1 MSADAEKYKLLASLK
16 ILRHHLEIW
25 RIDPEDDRNPL
36 ETNEPRIEREE
47 LKQTLWV
54 EWIGISFAESWPSKA
69 HPQRKPLKESRSPR
83 APQESCSTNS
93 HRTQALSSHRL
104 QLSPA
109 LVLVSCRHIRFSV
122 RILAKHT

>member
-83 APQESCSTNS
+83 APSRIVFDKFAQDPSPF
-93 HRTQALSSHRL
+93 LSSASIVSGISTSIL
-104 QLSPA
+104 QTYQIF
-109 LVLVSCRHIRFSV
+109 CRYSR
-122 RILAKHT
+122 